1 MVTSLLSNHNEN
13 IAGFAVLFHSN
24 YLLTFIQSRTKLFY
38 RHFAYSD
45 KSFPCLPLKQKIFCK
60 NIKCS
65 IYSTREK
72 EILIIGST
80 NNNKYTNTKHCV
92 KSVQIRSFF
101 WSECGKIP
109 TRKNSVFG
117 HFSRSDSVVLYG
129 LNIVL

>member
-1 MVTSLLSNHNEN
+1 MQHIFYPRERDFNNSN
-13 IAGFAVLFHSN
+13 
-24 YLLTFIQSRTKLFY
+24 
-38 RHFAYSD
+38 
-45 KSFPCLPLKQKIFCK
+45 
-60 NIKCS
+60 
-65 IYSTREK
+65 
-72 EILIIGST
+72 T

-92 KSVQIRSFF
+92 KSLQIRSFF